1 MKKWLFIIPTLLIL
15 GAAAFFMLPESW
27 KRSLKDKKSAW
38 IGIDRVVSVY
48 SHDGQKIREYTG
60 QIDVTT
66 ENNRILFDIKGK
78 RVIIHNA
85 ITIIEEKE

>member
-1 MKKWLFIIPTLLIL
+1 MKKYFFGGLLVLAI
-15 GAAAFFMLPESW
+15 GAGGMFMLPESW

-38 IGIDRVVSVY
+38 IGIERTVFVY
-48 SHDGQKIREYTG
+48 SHNGDKIREYKG
-60 QIDVTT
+60 KIDVTT
-66 ENNRILFDIKGK
+66 QNNRILFDLKGK